1 MNALPY
7 GSVGEVSLDLGV
19 AHASGKYM
27 FFAVAGLRL
36 EERRVGK
43 ECRR

>member
-1 MNALPY
+1 MPY

-27 FFAVAGLRL
+27 FFAVAGLLRARRREGPL
-36 EERRVGK
+36 EVRK
-43 ECRR
+43 